1 MGDVTWCGCIPIPRV
16 RGLLP
21 HLGHALAE
29 FLELA
34 TVLQHVACLL
44 FTILL
49 VDVEVDGTWTRQFVV
64 C

>member
-1 MGDVTWCGCIPIPRV
+1 MGDLTWRGCVPIPGV

-34 TVLQHVACLL
+34 AVFEHVACLL
-44 FTILL
+44 LAILL
-49 VDVEVDGTWTRQFVV
+49 VDVEVDGAWTRQFVV